1 MRLLYAASYGGV
13 AVLHVATQT
22 WTAHHR
28 RERRS
33 ACSLCISLSGFQ
45 SSSVPW
51 RVLVKCPLGYK
62 LDHPT
67 GLPFRLYHQPPYAL
81 LLAFLSL
88 LFDFPT
94 PQGVANPIY
103 HQTHDQAVRI
113 ESLNFIVFLLFLH
126 LGWFSWKCSIRPP
139 IYPNRRYCCLVQ
151 Q

>member
-22 WTAHHR
+22 WTAPKN
-28 RERRS
+28 RE
-33 ACSLCISLSGFQ
+33 AQCIFSLCIARYVFHAF
-45 SSSVPW
+45 SVPL
-51 RVLVKCPLGYK
+51 RVFVQCPLGYK